1 MKITAKIAAM
11 TLMAAMVGVAAE
23 PKQPQQKLTVYLR
36 ENVRVPPEV
45 RAPALDLANKM
56 FGTIGIRLDWRGGE
70 PPRTSATRPI
80 GIELAANT
88 PANLLPGA
96 LGSAMPYEGVH
107 IRVFYDRLQS
117 DVAPRSALLAHVLVH
132 EIAHILQGTD
142 QHSDSGVMKAVW
154 THPDYVRMRTEAL
167 PFTPGDVKLI
177 QLGLGSRSA
186 GARTLAAGNLVPV
199 IAQ

>member
-56 FGTIGIRLDWRGGE
+56 FATIGIRLDWRGGE

-80 GIELAANT
+80 GIELATDT
-88 PANLLPGA
+88 PTNLLPGA
-96 LGSAMPYEGVH
+96 LGCAMPYEGVH
-107 IRVFYDRLQS
+107 IRVFYDRIRS
-117 DVAPRSALLAHVLVH
+117 DAAPRSALLAHVLVH

-142 QHSDSGVMKAVW
+142 QHSNSGVMKAVW
-154 THPDYVRMRTEAL
+154 THQDHVQMRTEAL
-167 PFTPGDVKLI
+167 PFTPGDVELI
-177 QLGLGSRSA
+177 RLGLAARAS
-186 GARTLAAGNLVPV
+186 GAPTLAARDLIPA

>member
-36 ENVRVPPEV
+36 ENARVPPEV

-56 FGTIGIRLDWRGGE
+56 FATIGIRLDWRSGE
-70 PPRTSATRPI
+70 PPRTSSTRPI
-80 GIELAANT
+80 AIELATDT

-117 DVAPRSALLAHVLVH
+117 DVAPRSVLLAHVLVH

-142 QHSDSGVMKAVW
+142 QHSNSGVMKAVW
-154 THPDYVRMRTEAL
+154 THQDHLQMRTGAL
-167 PFTPGDVKLI
+167 PFTPGDVELI
-177 QLGLGSRSA
+177 RLGLALRAS
-186 GARTLAAGNLVPV
+186 GAPTLAARDLIPA

>member
-1 MKITAKIAAM
+1 MKIAAM
-11 TLMAAMVGVAAE
+11 TLMAAMVGLAAE
-23 PKQPQQKLTVYLR
+23 PKQPQQKLTVYMR
-36 ENVRVPPEV
+36 DNARVPPEV

-56 FGTIGIRLDWRGGE
+56 FATIGIRLDWRSGE
-70 PPRTSATRPI
+70 PPRTLSGRPI
-80 GIELAANT
+80 GIELATDT

-107 IRVFYDRLQS
+107 IRVFYDRIQS

-132 EIAHILQGTD
+132 EIAHILQESD
-142 QHSDSGVMKAVW
+142 QHSESGVMKAVW

-167 PFTPGDVKLI
+167 SFPPGDVKLI
-177 QLGLGSRSA
+177 QLGVASRAS
-186 GARTLAAGNLVPV
+186 GAPVLAAGHLAST